1 MRDRGKWMPFWR
13 NALPLLVAVCAVSL
27 PAAAADRFFMY
38 NLTTAATFTG
48 VFLAPAGTEQ
58 WGSNQALNDKD
69 HEIDPSERLP
79 IKDIGRGLFDVKLID
94 RKGRVCIVHGVDLRK
109 DTTFET
115 QDRDLKDC
123 H

>member
-13 NALPLLVAVCAVSL
+13 KALPLLVAVCAVSL

-69 HEIDPSERLP
+69 HEIDPSERLS

-94 RKGRVCIVHGVDLRK
+94 RKGRVCIVHNVDLRK